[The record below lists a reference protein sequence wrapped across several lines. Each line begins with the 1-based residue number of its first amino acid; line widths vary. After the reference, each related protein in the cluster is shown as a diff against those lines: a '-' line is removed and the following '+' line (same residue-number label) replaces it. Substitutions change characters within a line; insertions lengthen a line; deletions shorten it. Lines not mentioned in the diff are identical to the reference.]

1 MRRACRSALVLTA
14 AAVLA
19 ASGPAAAQVRNWPS
33 EPVPK
38 PLASRPVAFPP
49 YEVRTLPNGLRVVVV
64 EHHEQPTVS
73 LRLLVGAGTAQDA
86 APKLGVASLVASLL
100 DQGTATRS
108 AQQVAE
114 TVDAV
119 GGDLSV
125 GAGTDVTFADVTV
138 LQDSVALGL
147 ELLSDIVRSP
157 AFAQAEIDRQRDRLR
172 SALRVSYQDPDYVA
186 SVVFKR
192 LVYGFHPYGFPG
204 TGTPASIERITRSD
218 LIEYHQRYFTPG
230 NSLLAVV
237 GDVVAGEAF
246 AAVEKTF
253 GGWAPRDMV
262 AQLALE
268 PPAPTRRVVIIDMPG
283 AVQTEIRAGHL
294 GIRRKSDD
302 YTATDLAVR
311 ILGGDGANRLQ
322 QVLRTQRGLTY
333 GASADLNAYRRLGD
347 IVAETDTRPEA
358 TGQSLR
364 VMVDEM
370 FRLQRERV
378 SARDLDGAKAFLAGS
393 FPLGIETPDD
403 IATKVLTALFYEL
416 PLADLGTFR
425 DRVNAV
431 TPDDIQRVTRA
442 HFRPD
447 RLSIVLVGYAP
458 YISAQLESM
467 GFRIGE
473 VVALRDLDV
482 TAADLRRPPGPR
494 EAAQPLVSMT
504 KGLSREEWLKV
515 RRVLD
520 PAIAAAGGLEALRG
534 VKTIRA
540 TARTVLQ
547 TPEGP
552 MRATTRTYVEYP
564 GRMRVDVSLPIGE
577 VVQAYVDGQAWLKD
591 RRGVRDA
598 PAPMRDEFAQGLR
611 RDWIALLLAVADDRV
626 LGRVLPDDRGLAGR
640 PLRVVELWSDAAPS
654 EALSPVR
661 VALDGATNLIAWIAY
676 EAVGPGGRVTVRET
690 FDDYRDVKGIRI
702 PFTAVV
708 RREDAVLLER
718 ALTDVQLNVA
728 FPPTFFQK
736 IQ

>member
-1 MRRACRSALVLTA
+1 MTRAFRSALVLA
-14 AAVLA
+14 AAAGLA
-19 ASGPAAAQVRNWPS
+19 ASAPAAGQVANWPS
-33 EPVPK
+33 EPMPK
-38 PLASRPVAFPP
+38 PLASRPVAFPR
-49 YEVRTLPNGLRVVVV
+49 YEVRTLANGLRVVVV
-64 EHHEQPTVS
+64 EHHEQPSVS

-86 APKLGVASLVASLL
+86 VPKLGVANLVASLL

-114 TVDAV
+114 TVDAA
-119 GGDLSV
+119 GGGLSV
-125 GAGTDVTFADVTV
+125 GAGTDVTFADLTV
-138 LQDSVALGL
+138 LKDSLGL
-147 ELLSDIVRSP
+147 GLDLLSDIVRSP
-157 AFAQAEIDRQRDRLR
+157 AFAQAEIDRQRDQLR

-218 LIEYHQRYFTPG
+218 LIEHHQRYFTPG

-253 GGWAPRDMV
+253 GGWAPRDVV

-333 GASADLNAYRRLGD
+333 GASAGLNAYRRLGD

-378 SARDLDGAKAFLAGS
+378 SARELDGAKAFLAGS

-442 HFRPD
+442 YFRPD

-458 YISAQLESM
+458 YIIAQVESV
-467 GFRIGE
+467 GFRTGE
-473 VVALRDLDV
+473 VVALPDLDV
-482 TAADLRRPPGPR
+482 TTADLRRPPGPR
-494 EAAQPLVSMT
+494 EPARPLVSMT
-504 KGLSREEWLKV
+504 KGVSREDWLKV
-515 RRVLD
+515 RNVLD

-534 VKTIRA
+534 VKSIRA
-540 TARTVLQ
+540 TARAVMQ

-564 GRMRVDVSLPIGE
+564 WRMRVDATLPVGE

-591 RRGVRDA
+591 RMGVRDA

-611 RDWIALLLAVADDRV
+611 RDWIALLLAVADNRV
-626 LGRVLPDDRGLAGR
+626 LGRVLDDDQGLGGR
-640 PLRVVELWSDAAPS
+640 PLRVVELWSDGVS
-654 EALSPVR
+654 SVALSPVR
-661 VALDGATNLIAWIAY
+661 VAIDAETSLITWISY
-676 EAVGPGGRVTVRET
+676 ESVGPGGRVTVRES
-690 FDDYRDVKGIRI
+690 FDDYRDVQGIRF

-708 RREDAVLLER
+708 RRENAVLLER
-718 ALTDVQLNVA
+718 TLTDVQLNVA